1 MANPMTWP
9 QNWRRPFASNGQPHR
24 PLPPPPTHK
33 TKALPHPNA
42 LCTKPG
48 PSQCRKRPQPN
59 SAGRLTKEGSRP
71 LGGRT
76 PEKFFCLILSSETRT
91 PLFIPPFPL
100 LSFIYLLLT
109 ATRKHL
115 SQGLRMPSVKSK
127 TNCLAGPQEAIWLHA
142 VTHVLV
148 STHTFGIAVAQASE
162 VTKCK

>member
-1 MANPMTWP
+1 MFWNFPDGPVPPRCPCTQWTLPTLAITERKWYPSRNLPET
-9 QNWRRPFASNGQPHR
+9 FFVTKTHGKSHDVASE
-24 PLPPPPTHK
+24 LETALCLEWSAPPPTHK
-33 TKALPHPNA
+33 TKALPHPA
-42 LCTKPG
+42 LRTKPV

-115 SQGLRMPSVKSK
+115 SQGLRMPSVKS
-127 TNCLAGPQEAIWLHA
+127 
-142 VTHVLV
+142 
-148 STHTFGIAVAQASE
+148 
-162 VTKCK
+162 